1 MNIGLQLKIARV
13 EKEWT
18 QEELSAATE
27 TDKEKTIS
35 VATIIKIEKGQGNPK
50 LKTVLRLAKAM
61 NHGLRLV
68 RMEGNHSISK

>member
-18 QEELSAATE
+18 QEELSHATQ
-27 TDKEKTIS
+27 TMTEKSIS

-50 LKTVLRLAKAM
+50 LKTILRIAKALG
-61 NHGLRLV
+61 HKVGIIKQAL
-68 RMEGNHSISK
+68 